1 MEGKDGRSKHDELAL
16 EFEKLNAR
24 KAAIENEKIALQ
36 EMREVM

>member
-1 MEGKDGRSKHDELAL
+1 MEVSKAK
-16 EFEKLNAR
+16 KLNAR